1 MSFPCTGYRAREGH
15 KYVALREERLMGE
28 SKQEKWMTWVALSTA
43 ILAVLAAV
51 TTLYVGKY
59 SSRAILMQG
68 QETNQWGY
76 YQAKSIKSYLYEIQ
90 AELME
95 MERLEGQTKNQK
107 TNSEKFEQTL
117 NRYKTTIK
125 RYDKEKAEI
134 KAKGDELAKQKIIA
148 QDRAGN
154 FGYSLIFLQIALM
167 LSSIAALTKKKPLWY
182 LGLATTAGWVFFF
195 LDAIYLFY

>member
-1 MSFPCTGYRAREGH
+1 
-15 KYVALREERLMGE
+15 MGD
-28 SKQEKWMTWVALSTA
+28 SKQDKWMTWVALSTA

-51 TTLYVGKY
+51 TTLYMGKY

-95 MERLEGQTKNQK
+95 MERLEGGAKNQK
-107 TNSEKFEQTL
+107 ANSDKFEQVL

-134 KAKGDELAKQKIIA
+134 KAKGDELAKQKVIA
-148 QDRAGN
+148 QDRGGN
-154 FGYSLIFLQIALM
+154 FGYSLIFIQIALM

-182 LGLATTAGWVFFF
+182 LGLATTVGWLFFF
-195 LDAIYLFY
+195 LDAILLFY